1 MSLTLTG
8 GNNRYALIERNAK
21 RVSYLAMSDL
31 HVFMHKTSIPQDI
44 IDACIE
50 RRGRTGVFRN
60 LEPTRLALI
69 VIDMQNAWVEPGLSS
84 LEIPE
89 SRSIVDNINRLA
101 RTVRKVGGIVAW
113 TQSTFPADWTHRMY
127 ERFAPKEVRERM
139 ITDTA
144 IGSLGH
150 KLSDRMD
157 AEEHDLKVVKTRP
170 SAFIQ
175 GSSDLESL
183 LRERHR
189 DTLIVTGTLTNACC
203 ESSIRDAMAL
213 GFHNII
219 ISDGTATRTDIEHN
233 AALTNLFSMVAGVM
247 TTDEALAMLSSTT

>member
-1 MSLTLTG
+1 
-8 GNNRYALIERNAK
+8 
-21 RVSYLAMSDL
+21 
-31 HVFMHKTSIPQDI
+31 MHKTSIPEDI
-44 IDACIE
+44 IHACIE
-50 RRGRTGVFRN
+50 RRGRTAVFRS
-60 LEPTRLALI
+60 LDPTRLALI
-69 VIDMQNAWVEPGLSS
+69 VIDMQNAWVEPGLSA

-89 SRSIVDNINRLA
+89 TRSIVDNINRLA
-101 RTVRKVGGIVAW
+101 REIREVGGIVAW

-127 ERFAPKEVRERM
+127 EHFAPKELRERM

-144 IGSLGH
+144 IGSFGH
-150 KLSDRMD
+150 KLSYRMD
-157 AEEHDLKVVKTRP
+157 VEDHDLKVVKTRP

-175 GSSDLESL
+175 GSSDLESR
-183 LRERHR
+183 LRDRYR

-233 AALTNLFSMVAGVM
+233 ATLTNLFSMVAGVM
-247 TTDEALAMLSSTT
+247 TTDEAVAMLSATKK